1 MTVGTVKSGPDIGN
15 TATGT
20 KRPVRVLQLTSS
32 LGFYGAE
39 QMIMTLIT
47 ALDRESFDVR
57 LAALEKKRASS
68 TAIISA
74 ARAAGIDAVT
84 LPCRGWVDWDAIQS
98 LKRLVEEQKIDILHC
113 HEPKSRLYGAIVS
126 RMTGV
131 PMVATHHL
139 WTGQNLRTRL
149 VELLDAAVL
158 HGCYKVIA
166 VSSSVAQSMRRALV
180 PSRRIE
186 VIPNGIALSG
196 FRDGQQ
202 NSEVRASLG
211 IPPGLPVIGAVG
223 RLDIQKGHERL
234 IEAARKI
241 TDAGQDATYIIV
253 GEGVERPR
261 LESLVQSLDLSDRVL
276 LLGYKSDI
284 RPYLAIMDLFVLPS
298 RREGTPMALLE
309 AMAMSKPVVAT
320 AVGGVPD
327 VLTDGIDGIML
338 PENGTAGLSD
348 ALLRLLRDPA
358 LARQIARAGR
368 RRVETEFSSR
378 RMAGRYEDVYRRCL
392 LSHGAALY
400 AQT

>member
-1 MTVGTVKSGPDIGN
+1 VETVKSRPEMRSA
-15 TATGT
+15 ATGRKT
-20 KRPVRVLQLTSS
+20 PVRVLQLTSS

-57 LAALEKKRASS
+57 LAALEKKRVSS
-68 TAIISA
+68 TAIVAA
-74 ARAAGIDAVT
+74 ARAAGFEAVT
-84 LPCRGWVDWDAIQS
+84 LPCRGRLDWGAIQE
-98 LKRLVEEQKIDILHC
+98 LKSLVEDQRIEILHC

-149 VELLDAAVL
+149 VELIDAAVL
-158 HGCYKVIA
+158 HSCQRVVA
-166 VSSSVAQSMRRALV
+166 VSSSVAESMRRVLI
-180 PSRRIE
+180 SSSRIE
-186 VIPNGIALSG
+186 VIPNGIDLSG
-196 FRDGQQ
+196 FRDAQQ
-202 NSEVRASLG
+202 NNEVRASLG

-223 RLDIQKGHERL
+223 RLDIQKAHERL

-241 TDAGQDATYIIV
+241 SDAGQDAIYLIV
-253 GEGVERPR
+253 GEGVERLR
-261 LESLVQSLDLSDRVL
+261 LESLVRSLGLSDRVL
-276 LLGYKSDI
+276 LPGYKSDI
-284 RPYLAIMDLFVLPS
+284 RPFLAIMDLFVLPS

-309 AMAMSKPVVAT
+309 AMAMRKPVVAT

-338 PENGTAGLSD
+338 PESSVNGLSD

-358 LARQIARAGR
+358 LARRIARNGR

-392 LSHGAALY
+392 ISRARAAQY
-400 AQT
+400 ATV